1 MDILLVTAQE
11 EKHEP
16 SCSVESGSSMYCAPP
31 LPFLKLLRWLILP
44 RIASEQDE
52 VKGPI
57 HSVGHPTSPA
67 EGKKK
72 ENRYDSKMVIKLKPV
87 HLKQNA

>member
-11 EKHEP
+11 GNMSPLALLKVARV
-16 SCSVESGSSMYCAPP
+16 CIVAP

-44 RIASEQDE
+44 RIANEQDG

-57 HSVGHPTSPA
+57 HSIGHPTSPA
-67 EGKKK
+67 EGKRK
-72 ENRYDSKMVIKLKPV
+72 ESIRFKDAY
-87 HLKQNA
+87 